1 MDNLERLNLKKLID
15 NSQCENNTEYIKQL
29 KHSSLIREDVFKIQ
43 KLKKEKSKL
52 EKNDPEEFAQ
62 LCKKE
67 CFFLFT
73 NYTDVFNKLMKNE
86 LDFII
91 MNKMLDVLQKIENGK
106 VDQHEGSAMFGQIL
120 KELYIDSALKR
131 GENIDK
137 SMPPVEE
144 KIFEEGKKIS
154 WKDFKNLN
162 Y

>member
-1 MDNLERLNLKKLID
+1 MDSLERLNLKKLID

-29 KHSSLIREDVFKIQ
+29 KHSSRIREDVFKIK

-52 EKNDPEEFAQ
+52 EKNDPEEFDQ

-73 NYTDVFNKLMKNE
+73 NYTDIFNKLMKNE
-86 LDFII
+86 LDLII